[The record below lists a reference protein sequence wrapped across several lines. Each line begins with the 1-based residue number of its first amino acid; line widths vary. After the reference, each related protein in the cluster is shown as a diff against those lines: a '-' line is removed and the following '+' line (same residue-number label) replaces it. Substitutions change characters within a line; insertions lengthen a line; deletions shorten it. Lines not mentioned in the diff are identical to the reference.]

1 MVDSFFRALS
11 WEDFSEILEEKNFR
25 NPRTRSTEIWN
36 SESRVEGWAGGG
48 VGAGSG
54 SAVSELFIIGF
65 VVFVIKRCV
74 IVGKWI
80 YIEDLIEGVGIMRV
94 CLSSKFI
101 GGERSLDFSIKLWVV
116 EMRND
121 IIL

>member
-1 MVDSFFRALS
+1 M
-11 WEDFSEILEEKNFR
+11 
-25 NPRTRSTEIWN
+25 
-36 SESRVEGWAGGG
+36 
-48 VGAGSG
+48 GAGSG